1 MDATLHPPPRPDLRS
16 RPRIYLAGP
25 EVFLPDALEV
35 LAAKKAICLPLGLEP
50 VAPLIDT
57 PPPPAATAR
66 ARAFAIAAG
75 NEALIRSCVAV
86 IANLSP
92 FRGVSA
98 DVGTVYE
105 VGLAR
110 GLGLALFAY
119 TTDPRDY
126 VERVLNDPDG
136 LDIEDFGL
144 SDNLMIEGGIAAAG
158 GTFVRVS
165 APEADPWRDLGA
177 FTACAR
183 AAAAALAAPRQ

>member
-1 MDATLHPPPRPDLRS
+1 MPHLPS
-16 RPRIYLAGP
+16 RPRPRVYLAGP
-25 EVFLPDALEV
+25 EVFLPDALDV
-35 LAAKKAICLPLGLEP
+35 LAAKKGICLPLGLDP

-92 FRGVSA
+92 FRGASA
-98 DVGTVYE
+98 DAGTVYE
-105 VGLAR
+105 VGFAR
-110 GLGLALFAY
+110 GLGLSLYAY

-126 VERVLNDPDG
+126 SARVLTDPDG

-158 GTFVRVS
+158 GSFVRVS
-165 APEADPWRDLGA
+165 APAADPWRDLGA

-183 AAAAALAAPRQ
+183 AAAAALVATTH

>member
-1 MDATLHPPPRPDLRS
+1 M
-16 RPRIYLAGP
+16 
-25 EVFLPDALEV
+25 FLPDARDV
-35 LAAKKAICLPLGLEP
+35 LAAKKGICLPLGLEP

-86 IANLSP
+86 IANLTP

-119 TTDPRDY
+119 TSDPRDY
-126 VERVLNDPDG
+126 AARVLNDPDG

-144 SDNLMIEGGIAAAG
+144 SDNLMLEGGIASAG
-158 GTFVRVS
+158 GAFVRVS
-165 APEADPWRDLGA
+165 APASDPWRDLGP
-177 FTACAR
+177 FSACAR
-183 AAAAALAAPRQ
+183 AAAAALAARADA